1 MLGLDELYVVTGD
14 KDLVREEEYNMDEL
28 LSKRW
33 IFREEGSGTREVFL
47 YYMEKETLATGT
59 GGDHW

>member
-14 KDLVREEEYNMDEL
+14 SELVRNEDYRMDEL

-33 IFREEGSGTREVFL
+33 IFREEGSGDPGSLFISYRKV
-47 YYMEKETLATGT
+47 
-59 GGDHW
+59 